1 MSIVIEDAV
10 KKYGTG
16 ESEIYALNHV
26 SLQIESGEICVILGP
41 SGSGKSTLLHMI
53 GGLDRLDSGAV
64 TVDGTKV
71 STLNKK
77 ELTEY
82 RRQKVGVVFQSY
94 NLIAELNV
102 KENIRVAGD
111 ISKNPLEMDPLID
124 ELGLSSHVKHFP
136 AELSGGQQQRCA
148 IGRALVK
155 SPDILLC
162 DEPTGVL
169 DSVSAG
175 EVLGILERIHEKYQ
189 TTILIIT
196 HNEAIAGMADRIIRV
211 HDGKVVSD
219 EKNKKVRVK
228 ELMI

>member
-1 MSIVIEDAV
+1 MSIVIEDPV

-162 DEPTGVL
+162 DEPTGAL

>member
-102 KENIRVAGD
+102 KENIRVAED

-162 DEPTGVL
+162 DEPTGAL

-175 EVLGILERIHEKYQ
+175 EVFGILERIHEKYQ